1 MELYAKM
8 KLMSV
13 DSFKIIQR
21 RMQERFSWAGLMV
34 IKPGDTF
41 HHALGVTFLLTFSST
56 MNGGGYWGIIHY
68 FV

>member
-1 MELYAKM
+1 M

-21 RMQERFSWAGLMV
+21 REQERFSWAGLMV

-41 HHALGVTFLLTFSST
+41 HHALGVNILTHFLL
-56 MNGGGYWGIIHY
+56 NNEWGSWSIIHY